1 MPILRFFACS
11 ESPSSRGII
20 GWYKSNYE
28 ELKLLNPNLSLLLRT
43 TDNAMPAV
51 TTELDF
57 TTDDL
62 LKYMIQTCKFKDGN
76 GNVAHD
82 RVEAAEAYL
91 KTDWATLRRERWSSP
106 SFDPEHPLITD
117 QNPDWRSD
125 PKIASDLG
133 IYLELKDAVD
143 EQMESIKS
151 GPDDEY
157 TRAENSLLMCQRVD
171 LWCAGEKE
179 VDYAVKHLFMLGKRF
194 NYVEHETPEYISE
207 FYPGASDI

>member
-1 MPILRFFACS
+1 M
-11 ESPSSRGII
+11 G
-20 GWYKSNYE
+20 
-28 ELKLLNPNLSLLLRT
+28 
-43 TDNAMPAV
+43 
-51 TTELDF
+51 
-57 TTDDL
+57 
-62 LKYMIQTCKFKDGN
+62 MIQTCKFKDGN

-157 TRAENSLLMCQRVD
+157 TRAENSLLMCQRVYLCLGND
-171 LWCAGEKE
+171 SI
-179 VDYAVKHLFMLGKRF
+179 MLSMKRLNTYPNF
-194 NYVEHETPEYISE
+194 IPEHQT
-207 FYPGASDI
+207 FKNV